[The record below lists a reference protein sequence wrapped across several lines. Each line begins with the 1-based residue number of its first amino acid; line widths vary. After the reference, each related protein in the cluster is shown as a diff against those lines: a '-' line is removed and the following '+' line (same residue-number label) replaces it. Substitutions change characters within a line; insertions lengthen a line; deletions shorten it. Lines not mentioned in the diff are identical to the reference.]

1 MLNYSQNKALP
12 KIVVIAT
19 GVNNPEDY
27 KADLDLLI
35 TNLPKGHQLVLV
47 TPYEGDTT
55 QETQPYVEQYA
66 SYARELVQK
75 YPYIALA
82 DWNQVAKDHP
92 DIWKGTDRV
101 HFGSDTTKQDEG
113 AKLYA
118 ETINNAVKALA
129 DKPVK
134 SK

>member
-1 MLNYSQNKALP
+1 MA
-12 KIVVIAT
+12 
-19 GVNNPEDY
+19 
-27 KADLDLLI
+27 
-35 TNLPKGHQLVLV
+35 
-47 TPYEGDTT
+47 
-55 QETQPYVEQYA
+55 
-66 SYARELVQK
+66 QK

-82 DWNQVAKDHP
+82 DLNQLAKGHP
-92 DIWKGTDRV
+92 DIWKGTDQV

-118 ETINNAVKALA
+118 ETINAAVKSLA

>member
-1 MLNYSQNKALP
+1 MA
-12 KIVVIAT
+12 
-19 GVNNPEDY
+19 
-27 KADLDLLI
+27 
-35 TNLPKGHQLVLV
+35 
-47 TPYEGDTT
+47 
-55 QETQPYVEQYA
+55 
-66 SYARELVQK
+66 QK

-92 DIWKGTDRV
+92 EIWKGTDQV
-101 HFGSDTTKQDEG
+101 HFGSDTTKQEEG

-118 ETINNAVKALA
+118 EIINAAIKTLE

>member
-1 MLNYSQNKALP
+1 MA
-12 KIVVIAT
+12 
-19 GVNNPEDY
+19 
-27 KADLDLLI
+27 
-35 TNLPKGHQLVLV
+35 
-47 TPYEGDTT
+47 
-55 QETQPYVEQYA
+55 
-66 SYARELVQK
+66 QK